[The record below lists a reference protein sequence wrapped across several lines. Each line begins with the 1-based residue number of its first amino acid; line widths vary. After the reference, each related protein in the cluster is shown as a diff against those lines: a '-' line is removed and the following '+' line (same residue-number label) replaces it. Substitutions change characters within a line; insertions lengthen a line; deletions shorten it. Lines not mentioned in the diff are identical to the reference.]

1 MRRSHAVIVLA
12 LAVLVAGCGED
23 ATDPAA
29 SSEQSREGAI
39 EVTMANADGD
49 DVGTVTLVPEEG
61 KIRVEAELEGL
72 EPGFHGFHVHDTG
85 RCEPEAP
92 EGAFTTAKGHLAGGG
107 NVHGEHAGDMPSLY
121 VTEDGRASLNVLLDR
136 FAPREL
142 LADDGAAIMV
152 HGDPDNFAHVP
163 DRYTSSEAEEPGP
176 DEDTRKTGDAGA
188 RVACGVI
195 GTGT

>member
-1 MRRSHAVIVLA
+1 
-12 LAVLVAGCGED
+12 
-23 ATDPAA
+23 
-29 SSEQSREGAI
+29 I

-49 DVGTVTLVPEEG
+49 DVGTVTLVPEVG
-61 KIRVEAELEGL
+61 KVRVEAVLEGL
-72 EPGFHGFHVHDTG
+72 EPGFHGFLVHDTG

-92 EGAFTTAKGHLAGGG
+92 EGPFTTAGGHLAGGG
-107 NVHGEHAGDMPSLY
+107 DVHGGHAGDMPSLY
-121 VTEDGRASLNVLLDR
+121 VTEDGTASLNVLLDR

-142 LADDGAAIMV
+142 LADDGTAIIV

-163 DRYTSSEAEEPGP
+163 DRYTSSEAEEPGA

>member
-1 MRRSHAVIVLA
+1 MRRSQPVIVLA
-12 LAVLVAGCGED
+12 FAVLVAGCGED

-39 EVTMANADGD
+39 EVAMANADGD
-49 DVGTVTLVPEEG
+49 EVGTVTLVPEEG

-92 EGAFTTAKGHLAGGG
+92 EGPFATAAGHLAGGG
-107 NVHGEHAGDMPSLY
+107 DVHGEHAGDMPSLY
-121 VTEDGRASLNVLLDR
+121 VTEDGTASLNVVLDR
-136 FAPREL
+136 FTTREL

-176 DEDTRKTGDAGA
+176 DESTRKTGDAGS